1 VLAGHP
7 SVTDC
12 VVVGVPDETF
22 GQRVVAVVK
31 PAGPTFD
38 EETVRRFA
46 RSRLAGYKVPGR
58 IVVAAGIPR
67 LDSGKV
73 DLAAARTLA
82 ISQSCGRSTTT

>member
-1 VLAGHP
+1 
-7 SVTDC
+7 
-12 VVVGVPDETF
+12 
-22 GQRVVAVVK
+22 VAVVK
-31 PAGPTFD
+31 PAGATFD

-58 IVVAAGIPR
+58 MVVVAGIPR

-82 ISQSCGRSTTT
+82 IGEGGRERQRS